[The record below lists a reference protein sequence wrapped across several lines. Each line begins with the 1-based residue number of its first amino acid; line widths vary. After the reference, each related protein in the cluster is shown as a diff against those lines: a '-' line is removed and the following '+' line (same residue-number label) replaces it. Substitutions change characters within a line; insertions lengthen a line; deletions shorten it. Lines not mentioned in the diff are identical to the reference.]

1 MTMAT
6 NTLIVKYVMAM
17 VTMMVVVVVVMEH
30 QRNAFS
36 CANPQRSMAE
46 RLRIV

>member
-17 VTMMVVVVVVMEH
+17 VTMMVVVVMEH